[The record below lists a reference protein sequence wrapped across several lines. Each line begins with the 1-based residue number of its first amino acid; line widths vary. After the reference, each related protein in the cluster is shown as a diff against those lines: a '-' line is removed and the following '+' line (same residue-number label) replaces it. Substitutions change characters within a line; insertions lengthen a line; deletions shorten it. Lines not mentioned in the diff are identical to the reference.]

1 VAVTA
6 RLWLLALVVAGG
18 GGWFLISWGLMGT
31 DPGLAVNEAIGAAL
45 GVLLFVS
52 VVGVILQRRRSVG
65 K

>member
-1 VAVTA
+1 MSTRV
-6 RLWLLALVVAGG
+6 WLLVLVLGGG

-45 GVLLFVS
+45 GLLLFVS
-52 VVGVILQRRRSVG
+52 VIGAIRQRRRSVG